1 MSGDRKPFYMPKE
14 RRSVLLRV
22 CSWLFTAGT
31 CLLWI
36 FKDKLEIE
44 RGDLLIM
51 SGIAVLLVTL
61 SMNSRNAEKRLK
73 IDDETLQKI
82 QEEIGTSD
90 YNNDIYYRSKKGQR

>member
-1 MSGDRKPFYMPKE
+1 MSDKRKPLYIPKE

-31 CLLWI
+31 CLMWI
-36 FKDKLEIE
+36 FTDMFEIQ

-61 SMNSRNAEKRLK
+61 SINSKQSEKRLR
-73 IDDETLQKI
+73 IDDETLRKI
-82 QEEIGTSD
+82 QEKIGKDD
-90 YNNDIYYRSKKGQR
+90 YNNNDIYYK

>member
-1 MSGDRKPFYMPKE
+1 MNDKRKAFYMPKE
-14 RRSVLLRV
+14 RRAVLLRI

-36 FKDKLEIE
+36 FKDNFDLE

-61 SMNSRNAEKRLK
+61 SINSKITEKRLK
-73 IDDETLQKI
+73 IDDETLRKI
-82 QEEIGTSD
+82 QEEIGISD
-90 YNNDIYYRSKKGQR
+90 YNNDIYYK

>member
-1 MSGDRKPFYMPKE
+1 MGDKRKPFYMPKE

-31 CLLWI
+31 CMLWI
-36 FKDKLEIE
+36 FKDNFDIE

-61 SMNSRNAEKRLK
+61 SMNSRQTEKRLK
-73 IDDETLQKI
+73 IDDETLRKI
-82 QEEIGTSD
+82 QEEIGKDD
-90 YNNDIYYRSKKGQR
+90 YNNDIYYK

>member
-1 MSGDRKPFYMPKE
+1 MSDKRKPLYIPKE

-31 CLLWI
+31 CLMWI
-36 FKDKLEIE
+36 FKDKFEIQ

-61 SMNSRNAEKRLK
+61 SINSKQSERRLR
-73 IDDETLQKI
+73 IDDETLRKI
-82 QEEIGTSD
+82 QEEIGKD
-90 YNNDIYYRSKKGQR
+90 NYNNNDIYYK

>member
-1 MSGDRKPFYMPKE
+1 MSDKRKSFYMPKE

-31 CLLWI
+31 CLMWI
-36 FKDKLEIE
+36 FRDKFEIE

-61 SMNSRNAEKRLK
+61 SMNSKQYEKRLR
-73 IDDETLQKI
+73 IDDETLRKI
-82 QEEIGTSD
+82 QEEIGKDD
-90 YNNDIYYRSKKGQR
+90 YNSDIYYK

>member
-1 MSGDRKPFYMPKE
+1 MSDKRKPLYIPKE

-31 CLLWI
+31 CLMWI
-36 FKDKLEIE
+36 FKDKFEIQ

-61 SMNSRNAEKRLK
+61 SMNSKQSERRLR
-73 IDDETLQKI
+73 IDDETLRKI
-82 QEEIGTSD
+82 QEEIGKD
-90 YNNDIYYRSKKGQR
+90 NYNNNDIYYK

>member
-1 MSGDRKPFYMPKE
+1 MSGDRRPFYVPKE

-31 CLLWI
+31 CVLWI
-36 FKDKLEIE
+36 FRDRFDIE

-61 SMNSRNAEKRLK
+61 SMNSKQSEKRLK
-73 IDDETLQKI
+73 IDDETLRKI
-82 QEEIGTSD
+82 QEDIGKGD
-90 YNNDIYYRSKKGQR
+90 YNNDIYFK